1 MNSRQRKGQE
11 TKKKLLNTALF
22 LFAEK
27 GFDNVSVDE
36 IVAKASSSK
45 GAFYTHFK
53 TKHEVFLEKF
63 KEMDAFYEE
72 YFTSRDKTL
81 SAYNQLLEFFKALMT
96 FMRDEI
102 GLDMLRVIYINELNP
117 VRTSTFINPK
127 RTLYQVLTSSFQKGI
142 DAGEFRTDLTAE
154 YMTKCM
160 ARAIRGLIYDWGLYK
175 DEVDIVEESS
185 TFLRYVLDGF
195 LKR

>member
-1 MNSRQRKGQE
+1 MNLRQKKGQE

-53 TKHEVFLEKF
+53 SKHEVFLEKF

-72 YFTSRDKTL
+72 YFTSRDQTL

-117 VRTSTFINPK
+117 VRTSTFTNPK